1 MGSLSSSASGS
12 STQYADDVLPPPTT
26 HVRALM
32 RCQARHLR
40 IAMQSAAELEGAWK
54 RVQIEMA
61 GQLEGVEV
69 VNIGD
74 GNFLQ
79 EVQAAN
85 RSLRSQVSELQDRLR
100 KERRHSL
107 AVQMALVDSA
117 KHVAAGISALQ
128 VDSNSSAGATAMI
141 MTPELRTSI
150 LSDLEA
156 ASIGLAQAVAP
167 GKG

>member
-1 MGSLSSSASGS
+1 MLGSLARPSSRSL
-12 STQYADDVLPPPTT
+12 TQFADDVLPPPTD

-61 GQLEGVEV
+61 GQLDGVEV
-69 VNIGD
+69 VSIGD

-79 EVQAAN
+79 EVQASN
-85 RSLRSQVSELQDRLR
+85 RSLRSQVCELQKRLRAEQQRNLMFHSTLTDVTKHLGLAISTLRAGSEDSADVPAMIVTSELR
-100 KERRHSL
+100 
-107 AVQMALVDSA
+107 A
-117 KHVAAGISALQ
+117 K
-128 VDSNSSAGATAMI
+128 
-141 MTPELRTSI
+141 I

-156 ASIGLAQAVAP
+156 ASAGIAKFSP
-167 GKG
+167 SER

>member
-1 MGSLSSSASGS
+1 MLGSLSTSSSGS
-12 STQYADDVLPPPTT
+12 ATQYADDVLPPPTD

-85 RSLRSQVSELQDRLR
+85 RALRSQVSELQERLR
-100 KERRHSL
+100 MEKQRNL
-107 AVQMALVDSA
+107 AVETALVDSA
-117 KHVAAGISALQ
+117 NHVASGISALQ
-128 VDSNSSAGATAMI
+128 ASSSAGSTAMI
-141 MTPELRTSI
+141 MTSELRASI
-150 LSDLEA
+150 LSDLES
-156 ASIGLAQAVAP
+156 ASVGMARAVAS
-167 GKG
+167 GKS